1 MSFVKSSK
9 KYYKDLDL
17 IRVVLCIGILLYH
30 LNILKGGYLAVCAFF
45 VLSGYLSCKSLFSK
59 KKISLKEYYLNR
71 ISKIYLPLILVVFI
85 SIAVI
90 SFVPSVNWLNLKP
103 ETTSVLFG
111 YNNFWQISA
120 NLDYFARHVNSPFI
134 HLWYIAI
141 LLQFDLIL
149 PFIFIGLKKLKDKT
163 KKIVP
168 IITIS
173 SLTLIFT
180 LIFYIYSL
188 KDNIMITYY
197 SSFTRIFSL
206 LFGVT
211 LCFIHEYYGK
221 LIPKCVKNKKLKRR
235 IFYSYLFI
243 SIVLFI
249 FIKADSILFPYMMI
263 LITLISC
270 RMIEYGILESKKK
283 LTKFDKCIKKISSI
297 SYEIYLVQYPVIF
310 LLQYVDINWYLKIAI
325 VIVSTVL
332 ISWLLNFVLKF
343 KEQKN
348 KELRCVLGMI
358 ILIISLYGCVK
369 YIVAIDHT
377 EEMKAL
383 ENQLAQNQEMIQN
396 KQEEYKQKLEQE
408 QTAYLESLANL
419 ESIESGLKEVVT
431 NLSIV
436 GVGDSVML
444 GAVTN
449 LYEKFPNGYFD
460 AKISRTAYVAH
471 GILTNLKN
479 NGMLGN
485 PIVFNLGA
493 NGDCS
498 LECKKEI
505 IELCEDRDIFWLTV
519 TNDRD
524 VNVNGELKELSNMYD
539 NVHIIDWEEISKGRY
554 EYFIADGIHLTPKGR
569 EVYTN
574 TIYDAIYNT
583 YLEKYNK
590 QKEELIN
597 EYEEKQKS
605 KMTFFGNDILLNVF
619 NNIESDY
626 IDNKFIIEKEFN
638 FKSIKTKLQEEISN
652 DTLNYNVVFA
662 FDSLAKLTSN
672 QYKAL
677 IEMCKD
683 KKVYVL
689 KINEQTL
696 DLGSEVT
703 IIDFYNELQNH
714 KEYLMPDNIH
724 LTVEGNLA
732 LSKLLKDSIG
742 N

>member
-1 MSFVKSSK
+1 MKTSK

-71 ISKIYLPLILVVFI
+71 LLKIYLPLLLVVFL
-85 SIAVI
+85 SIVVI
-90 SFVPSVNWLNLKP
+90 SFIPSINWLNLKP

-111 YNNFWQISA
+111 YNNFWQILA
-120 NLDYFARHVNSPFI
+120 NLDYFARHINSPFI

-168 IITIS
+168 VITIS
-173 SLTLIFT
+173 SITFIFT
-180 LIFYIYSL
+180 IIFYIYSL
-188 KDNIMITYY
+188 KDNIMVTYY

-211 LCFIHEYYGK
+211 LGFIHKYYGK
-221 LIPKCVKNKKLKRR
+221 LLPKSIKDKKIKRR
-235 IFYSYLFI
+235 IFYSYILI

-263 LITLISC
+263 LVTLITC
-270 RMIEYGILESKKK
+270 RMIEYGILENKKK
-283 LTKFDKCIKKISSI
+283 LTKLDKCIKWISSI

-310 LLQYVDINWYLKIAI
+310 LLQYVNINWFLKIII
-325 VIVSTVL
+325 VILSTVL
-332 ISWLLNFVLKF
+332 ISWLLNFITKF

-348 KELRCVLGMI
+348 KILRYVLGSI
-358 ILIISLYGCVK
+358 ILIISLYGCFK
-369 YIVAIDHT
+369 YIIAEDHT

-383 ENQLAQNQEMIQN
+383 ENQLAQNQQIIKN

-419 ESIESGLKEVVT
+419 ENIESELKEVVT

-449 LYEKFPNGYFD
+449 LYQTFPNGYFD

-471 GILTNLKN
+471 GILTDLKN
-479 NGMLGN
+479 NGLLGN

-505 IELCEDRDIFWLTV
+505 INLCEDRDIFWLTV

-539 NVHIIDWEEISKGRY
+539 NVHIIDWETISKGHY

-574 TIYDAIYNT
+574 TIYDSIYNT
-583 YLEKYNK
+583 YLEKYTK
-590 QKEELIN
+590 QKEELIK

-605 KMTFFGNDILLNVF
+605 KITFLGNDILLNVF
-619 NNIESDY
+619 SNIESDY
-626 IDNKFIIEKEFN
+626 IDNKFIIDKEFS
-638 FKSIKTKLQEEISN
+638 FESIKAKLEEEISN
-652 DTLNYNVVFA
+652 DTLNYNVVFV
-662 FDSLAKLTSN
+662 FDSMAKLN
-672 QYKAL
+672 KDDYKDL

-689 KINEQTL
+689 KTDKQIL
-696 DLGSEVT
+696 DLNNEVT
-703 IIDFYNELQNH
+703 IIDFYKELQNH

-724 LTVEGNLA
+724 LTQEGNKA
-732 LSKLLKDSIG
+732 LSELLKESI
-742 N
+742 NKK

>member
-1 MSFVKSSK
+1 MKSSK

-45 VLSGYLSCKSLFSK
+45 VLSGYLSCKSLFNK
-59 KKISLKEYYLNR
+59 EKISLKEYYLNR
-71 ISKIYLPLILVVFI
+71 LLKIYLPLLLVVFI
-85 SIAVI
+85 SIAII
-90 SFVPSVNWLNLKP
+90 SFITSINWLNLKP
-103 ETTSVLFG
+103 ETTSILFG
-111 YNNFWQISA
+111 YNNFWQLSA

-141 LLQFDLIL
+141 LLQFDLIF

-168 IITIS
+168 VITVS
-173 SLTLIFT
+173 SLTFVFT

-188 KDNIMITYY
+188 KDNIMVTYY

-211 LCFIHEYYGK
+211 LGFIHTCYKE
-221 LIPKCVKNKKLKRR
+221 LIPKFIKDKKLEK
-235 IFYSYLFI
+235 ILLYAYILI
-243 SIVLFI
+243 TIVLFI
-249 FIKADSILFPYMMI
+249 FIKADSVLFPYAMI
-263 LITLISC
+263 LVTLISC
-270 RMIEYGILESKKK
+270 RLIEYGILESKKK
-283 LTKFDKCIKKISSI
+283 LSIFDKCIKWLSSI

-310 LLQYVDINWYLKIAI
+310 LLQYVDINLYLKIVI

-332 ISWLLNFVLKF
+332 ISWLLNFITKF

-348 KELRCVLGMI
+348 KVLRYILGSI
-358 ILIISLYGCVK
+358 ILIISLYGCFK
-369 YIVAIDHT
+369 YVVAKDHT

-383 ENQLAQNQEMIQN
+383 EDQLAQNQEMIQN

-419 ESIESGLKEVVT
+419 ENLESELKEVVT

-449 LYEKFPNGYFD
+449 LYETFPNGYFD
-460 AKISRTAYVAH
+460 AQISRTAYVAH

-505 IELCEDRDIFWLTV
+505 IKLCEDRDIYWLTV

-524 VNVNGELKELSNMYD
+524 VNVNGELKKLANMYD
-539 NVHIIDWEEISKGRY
+539 NVYIIDWEEISKGHY

-574 TIYDAIYNT
+574 TIYDAIYNH
-583 YLEKYNK
+583 YLEKYTK
-590 QKEELIN
+590 QKEELIK

-605 KMTFFGNDILLNVF
+605 KITFFGNDILLNVF
-619 NNIESDY
+619 SNIESDY
-626 IDNKFIIEKEFN
+626 IDNKFIIDKEFN
-638 FKSIKTKLQEEISN
+638 FESIKAKLEEEISN

-662 FDSLAKLTSN
+662 FDSLANLKEED
-672 QYKAL
+672 YKNL
-677 IEMCKD
+677 IDMCKD

-689 KINEQTL
+689 KINNQAL

-724 LTVEGNLA
+724 LTVEGNVA
-732 LSKLLKDSIG
+732 LSNRLKESIG